1 MAEYSSLNIAF
12 IIIINN
18 IIIMLLKNK
27 ILRREEKSIY
37 INFSLWIK
45 NGTVKTL
52 IIKNIKCNNNVIIK
66 EIKLEKERIK
76 NMLKIK

>member
-1 MAEYSSLNIAF
+1 
-12 IIIINN
+12 
-18 IIIMLLKNK
+18 MLLKNK

-66 EIKLEKERIK
+66 EIKLEKERII
-76 NMLKIK
+76 NILKIK

>member
-12 IIIINN
+12 TIIINN

-66 EIKLEKERIK
+66 EIKLEKERII